1 MNDDE
6 KSTIIASL
14 IVRAEDDEVKDVLRL
29 YEINTTTTAL
39 KQKLASA
46 KKGELVKTMNFLGVP
61 EQANYN
67 KPTVVYN
74 LICRIQNLFPDICT
88 VCKDS
93 YTVDVEEISILECAL
108 CGQSAHSPCI
118 KALLGIDPTQ
128 SLTAKEVANKINP
141 FNIPDLHF
149 FCKECSA
156 STIPSLEPGKLNRPR
171 RALASVQDDG
181 TDLGLDLSQQPPQQ
195 PRESSVD
202 EEQTVL
208 KEPPVG
214 PPPPTTVPGKTISTL
229 SLAPPIKI

>member
-93 YTVDVEEISILECAL
+93 YTVDVE
-108 CGQSAHSPCI
+108 
-118 KALLGIDPTQ
+118 
-128 SLTAKEVANKINP
+128 
-141 FNIPDLHF
+141 
-149 FCKECSA
+149 
-156 STIPSLEPGKLNRPR
+156 GKLNSRMR
-171 RALASVQDDG
+171 LVWSKCAQSVHQ
-181 TDLGLDLSQQPPQQ
+181 
-195 PRESSVD
+195 
-202 EEQTVL
+202 
-208 KEPPVG
+208 
-214 PPPPTTVPGKTISTL
+214 STL
-229 SLAPPIKI
+229 